1 MSDWPIDRARPPWQ
15 DDPVRRFV
23 LLSLLGIAILLA
35 GSLAIV
41 VWMTGGGPD
50 AVAPEPAPAAAP
62 VQAETRRPAPVP
74 PPPAATSR
82 EVEAFRNPPPKAVP
96 EPAGSPPPVDLAREA
111 PALEA
116 LVSRRCGTMR
126 LRLGDEMRKGGE
138 QITGQAVLLF
148 DVVAE
153 GGKVKF
159 GQSRLQTSGN
169 MRQSLVACAQMA
181 LRGQVV
187 DAPGARPEERFTVQM
202 VLGMA
207 E

>member
-1 MSDWPIDRARPPWQ
+1 
-15 DDPVRRFV
+15 VRRFV

-35 GSLAIV
+35 GSLAIIL
-41 VWMTGGGPD
+41 WMTDGGPD
-50 AVAPEPAPAAAP
+50 AVAPEPAPAEGPAQP
-62 VQAETRRPAPVP
+62 ERRPSVVVP
-74 PPPAATSR
+74 PPPRATTR
-82 EVEAFRNPPPKAVP
+82 EVEEFKNPPPKAVP
-96 EPAGSPPPVDLAREA
+96 EPPAPPPPVDLAREA

-116 LVSRRCGTMR
+116 RVSRQCGTMR

-148 DVVAE
+148 DVEPA
-153 GGKVKF
+153 GGKVKL
-159 GQSRLQTSGN
+159 GQSRLQSPGN
-169 MRQSLVACAQMA
+169 MRQSLVSCAQMA

-187 DAPGARPEERFTVQM
+187 DAPGATPGERFTLQV